1 MEAVVDLAAVEWRDR
16 RGRRVNL
23 AIGSE
28 GSLVATPWLPPL
40 RIGAVITRG
49 LGRTLRDLV
58 VWASGKSNYYISK
71 LLNQFWNA
79 TAFSF
84 PGTLYA
90 ALWTSALTAASTG
103 ATGGECSYT
112 GYARVAVTANTTNF
126 PTSSGGSAIQNATAI
141 TFAANAGT
149 LQTATYFA
157 ILDALTTG
165 NLLYWGS
172 IASTAINPGDTP
184 QVNVNALTASE
195 A

>member
-1 MEAVVDLAAVEWRDR
+1 MELVLDGATVFDRHGRQGILRVAAGGALVFKPFR
-16 RGRRVNL
+16 RGV
-23 AIGSE
+23 
-28 GSLVATPWLPPL
+28 
-40 RIGAVITRG
+40 
-49 LGRTLRDLV
+49 RDWV
-58 VWASGKSNYYISK
+58 RWASGKSQYLISK
-71 LLNQFWNA
+71 ILNQIFNA
-79 TAFSF
+79 TSYSF
-84 PGTLYA
+84 PATLYA
-90 ALWTSALTAASTG
+90 ALWTSTLTAASTG
-103 ATGGECSYT
+103 ATSGEASYT

-126 PTSSGGSAIQNATAI
+126 PLSSGGSAIQNATAI